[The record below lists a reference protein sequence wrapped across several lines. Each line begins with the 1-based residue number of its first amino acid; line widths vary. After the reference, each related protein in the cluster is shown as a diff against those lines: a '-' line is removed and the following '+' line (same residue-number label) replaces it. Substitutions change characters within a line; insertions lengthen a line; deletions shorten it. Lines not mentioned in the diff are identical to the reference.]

1 MSSPLRQP
9 MQAVPSSQQ
18 ALPPQQNLFNQFN
31 QQRNAFITRIN
42 SDPFIQR
49 IKQQQQQLN
58 LSLQQKQQGY
68 VNSLQQFFNTAPPEL
83 KQFLSSP
90 QIMQNL
96 VTSYQR
102 QQPEIRQLQNL
113 GLQQNQYF
121 QTNYGREQ
129 KRLQDLQMQF
139 NQQQGQPKQAQPTAN
154 KFQLSYFP
162 PDANYEIRGS
172 SVYMNGRNI
181 GNIGC
186 SRGMYDPS
194 MLGLPN
200 DGSIKIPAYVFNKA
214 TYTEDKDVR
223 TTLPPSNI
231 NNNAQAAAIKEANEK
246 FKEIISRSVQP
257 PQQDPIVDPLRPSTT
272 VPKTITPIERPPVQP
287 IVDPKRESFTPDTPI
302 SDNKGMVVDP
312 LKPIERLPVQ
322 PIVDPKRESF
332 TPATPTSVDKGRVVD
347 PSVPS
352 GPPTITKQPPP
363 NPIVDPMREP
373 YTPPT
378 PTSGLMPNSPKKRKA
393 GMTPSQYS
401 GVNTNVRGLMR

>member
-139 NQQQGQPKQAQPTAN
+139 NQQQQRAPTPIE
-154 KFQLSYFP
+154 Q
-162 PDANYEIRGS
+162 
-172 SVYMNGRNI
+172 
-181 GNIGC
+181 
-186 SRGMYDPS
+186 
-194 MLGLPN
+194 
-200 DGSIKIPAYVFNKA
+200 
-214 TYTEDKDVR
+214 
-223 TTLPPSNI
+223 
-231 NNNAQAAAIKEANEK
+231 
-246 FKEIISRSVQP
+246 

-287 IVDPKRESFTPDTPI
+287 IVDPKRESFTPDTPT
-302 SDNKGMVVDP
+302 SDNKGMKVDP

-322 PIVDPKRESF
+322 PIVDPKRFSF
-332 TPATPTSVDKGRVVD
+332 RV
-347 PSVPS
+347 
-352 GPPTITKQPPP
+352 
-363 NPIVDPMREP
+363 
-373 YTPPT
+373 YY
-378 PTSGLMPNSPKKRKA
+378 GLNW
-393 GMTPSQYS
+393 
-401 GVNTNVRGLMR
+401 

>member
-49 IKQQQQQLN
+49 IKQQQQQLSF
-58 LSLQQKQQGY
+58 SLQQKQEGY

-90 QIMQNL
+90 QVMQNL

-139 NQQQGQPKQAQPTAN
+139 NQQRGPVKPDQPI
-154 KFQLSYFP
+154 S
-162 PDANYEIRGS
+162 NY
-172 SVYMNGRNI
+172 N
-181 GNIGC
+181 
-186 SRGMYDPS
+186 
-194 MLGLPN
+194 
-200 DGSIKIPAYVFNKA
+200 
-214 TYTEDKDVR
+214 
-223 TTLPPSNI
+223 
-231 NNNAQAAAIKEANEK
+231 
-246 FKEIISRSVQP
+246 
-257 PQQDPIVDPLRPSTT
+257 DPIVDPLRPSTT
-272 VPKTITPIERPPVQP
+272 VSKTITPIERPPTQP

-302 SDNKGMVVDP
+302 SDNKGMKVDP

-352 GPPTITKQPPP
+352 GPPTITKQPLP
-363 NPIVDPMREP
+363 NLIVDPKREP